1 MMRILSFIA
10 GLVLLTLGLISIVT
24 PFPGT
29 ILAILTGLMLL
40 IGSSRLFRRFLRF
53 LRKHV
58 GVLDRLIRWLEGMS
72 RGKMRETLLTT
83 RPGYDAQAQEIA
95 KNGEE
100 QTEP

>member
-1 MMRILSFIA
+1 MRILSFIA
-10 GLVLLTLGLISIVT
+10 GLVLLTLGLISIIT

-40 IGSSRLFRRFLRF
+40 IGSSRMFRRFLRW

-72 RGKMRETLLTT
+72 RGKMRATLLTT
-83 RPGYDAQAQEIA
+83 RPGYDPQAPEVTTQ
-95 KNGEE
+95 NDE